1 MANQRSKNKKV
12 ISVPLPKELLERIE
26 REAQKQGKNR
36 VDLINEVLKSALKLI
51 VVSTAALLI
60 YHFTRVG
67 AGPKAWNA
75 AKLAGTAKAAWV
87 NIQKIAR

>member
-36 VDLINEVLKSALKLI
+36 VDLINEVLKAALKLI
-51 VVSTAALLI
+51 VISTAALLI
-60 YHFTRVG
+60 YHIGR
-67 AGPKAWNA
+67 GPKAWTA
-75 AKLAGTAKAAWV
+75 AELADTAKAAWSKV
-87 NIQKIAR
+87 AKLAR